1 MDLDQVDPGLFRRV
15 MGRFATG
22 VAVITT
28 VVEGDIHGMTRK
40 CLHVRLLVTAAL
52 RRIDLGRRRA
62 CTRTCT
68 LPATTVSRS

>member
-1 MDLDQVDPGLFRRV
+1 MDLAQVDPGLFRCV

-28 VVEGDIHGMTRK
+28 VVEGDIHGMTANAFMSASLSPPLCVVSIGK
-40 CLHVRLLVTAAL
+40 AA
-52 RRIDLGRRRA
+52 A